1 MGGQAGKQV
10 TAEMMSRVINC
21 YIVDN
26 HHSYREP
33 LPLVTVEVGVG
44 GYSGESSLLQRT
56 VTAGHCGGRSGWLQW
71 RILTVTGLSI
81 ITGLDYWN
89 GLLEWT
95 TGMDYWTSHRFLSTR
110 GAVMLEKIKNYE
122 SGTKISTPKG
132 LHF

>member
-1 MGGQAGKQV
+1 
-10 TAEMMSRVINC
+10 MSRVINC
-21 YIVDN
+21 YTVDN

-89 GLLEWT
+89 GLL
-95 TGMDYWTSHRFLSTR
+95 D
-110 GAVMLEKIKNYE
+110 
-122 SGTKISTPKG
+122 
-132 LHF
+132 